1 MNDNRFPERVQR
13 EARLQWVPISEMRV
27 SPLAQ
32 RDLNQARVDRLAAS
46 FDLEQLGA
54 PTVSF
59 RDGCYYIIDGQH
71 RIEALKAIGYG
82 DQQVQCWVYRGLSE
96 VDEAEGF
103 LRLNDTLA
111 VAAYPKFKVA
121 VQAGRAEEGD
131 IDRIVRAQGLKVS
144 LDRGGGAISAVHTL
158 RRVYRRG
165 GAACLA
171 RALRIAR
178 DAYGDPGFEAMVID
192 GIGLLC
198 HRYNGELK
206 EDQVIHALAGAS
218 GGVNG
223 LLGKAENLRRQ
234 TGNPKA
240 HCVAAAAVELI
251 NRKRGGR
258 KLRSWWRSETGPADP
273 ASSAVGPGQGNT

>member
-1 MNDNRFPERVQR
+1 MNGNSSLERVQR
-13 EARLQWVPISEMRV
+13 EARLHWVPISQMRV

-32 RDLNQARVDRLAAS
+32 RDLNPARVDRLAAS
-46 FDLEQLGA
+46 FDLEQLGT

-82 DQQVQCWVYRGLSE
+82 DQQVQCWVYKGLSE
-96 VDEAEGF
+96 ADEAERF
-103 LRLNDTLA
+103 LRLNDVLA

-121 VQAGRAEEGD
+121 VQAGRAEEAD
-131 IDRIVRAQGLKVS
+131 IDRIVRAQGLRIS
-144 LDRGGGAISAVHTL
+144 LERGDRAISAVHTL

-165 GAACLA
+165 GPACLA
-171 RALRIAR
+171 RTLRIAR
-178 DAYGDPGFEAMVID
+178 DAYGDPGLEAMVID

-198 HRYNGELK
+198 HRYNGELR
-206 EDQVIHALAGAS
+206 EDQVIPALAEAS

-240 HCVAAAAVELI
+240 HCVAAAAVELV
-251 NRKRGGR
+251 NRRRGGR
-258 KLRSWWRSETGPADP
+258 KLRSWWRPETGPA
-273 ASSAVGPGQGNT
+273 ASDGR

>member
-1 MNDNRFPERVQR
+1 MNDSPSHERMQR
-13 EARLQWVPISEMRV
+13 EARLQWVPISAMRV

-46 FDLEQLGA
+46 FDPEQLGT
-54 PTVSF
+54 PTVSY
-59 RDGCYYIIDGQH
+59 RDGVYYIIDGQH

-82 DQQVQCWVYRGLSE
+82 DQQVHCWVYRGLSE
-96 VDEAEGF
+96 TDEAEKF

-121 VQAGRAEEGD
+121 VQAGRAEEAD

-144 LDRGGGAISAVHTL
+144 LDRAGGAVSAVHTL

-165 GAACLA
+165 GPACLA
-171 RALRIAR
+171 RTLRIAR
-178 DAYGDPGFEAMVID
+178 DAYGDPGLEAMVID
-192 GIGLLC
+192 GVGLLC

-206 EDQVIHALAGAS
+206 EDQVIRALATAS

-251 NRKRGGR
+251 NRKRGGK
-258 KLRSWWRSETGPADP
+258 KLRSWWRPETGPE
-273 ASSAVGPGQGNT
+273 S

>member
-1 MNDNRFPERVQR
+1 MTDNPAPERVQR
-13 EARLQWVPISEMRV
+13 EARLQWVPISQMRV

-46 FDLEQLGA
+46 FDPEQLGT
-54 PTVSF
+54 PTVSH
-59 RDGCYYIIDGQH
+59 RDGVYFVIDGQH

-82 DQQVQCWVYRGLSE
+82 DQQVQCFVYRDLTE
-96 VDEAEGF
+96 TDEAEKF
-103 LRLNDTLA
+103 LRLNDTLT

-121 VQAGRAEEGD
+121 VQAGRAEEAD

-144 LDRGGGAISAVHTL
+144 LDRGDGAISAVHTL

-165 GAACLA
+165 GPACLA
-171 RALRIAR
+171 RTLRIAR
-178 DAYGDPGFEAMVID
+178 DAYGDPGLEAMVID

-206 EDQVIHALAGAS
+206 EDQVIPALAGAS

-251 NRKRGGR
+251 NRKRGGK
-258 KLRSWWRSETGPADP
+258 KLRSWWRPEPEPTEG
-273 ASSAVGPGQGNT
+273 ASPPG

>member
-1 MNDNRFPERVQR
+1 MKDDPLRSRVQR
-13 EARLQWVPISEMRV
+13 QARLQWVPIPQMRV

-32 RDLNQARVDRLAAS
+32 RDLNQSRVDRIAAS
-46 FDLEQLGA
+46 FDLEQLGT
-54 PTVSF
+54 PTVSL
-59 RDGCYYIIDGQH
+59 RAEYYYIIDGQH

-82 DQQVQCWVYRGLSE
+82 DQQIQCWTYRGLTE
-96 VDEAEGF
+96 VDEAEKF
-103 LRLNDTLA
+103 LKLNDTLA

-121 VQAGRAEEGD
+121 VQAGRAEESD
-131 IDRIVRAQGLKVS
+131 IDRIVRAQDLRIS
-144 LDRGGGAISAVHTL
+144 LDHGGGAISAVHTL

-171 RALRIAR
+171 RTLRIIR
-178 DAYGDPGFEAMVID
+178 DAYGDPGMESMVID

-206 EDQVIHALAGAS
+206 DDQVTGALAAVS

-240 HCVAAAAVELI
+240 HCVAAAAVELF
-251 NRKRGGR
+251 NRKPGSK
-258 KLRSWWRSETGPADP
+258 KLRSWWRTET
-273 ASSAVGPGQGNT
+273 